1 MPSCHLLTSYL
12 QNSSET
18 PGETCEL
25 KRDGPSPLPPSSALP
40 PRKGS
45 TAHPSVGRKLKGRDA
60 TAQPPV
66 YFHGRARESDDD
78 SLSGDDDSRQID
90 RSRRLSKRRGG
101 EGGGG

>member
-18 PGETCEL
+18 PGETCEPQA
-25 KRDGPSPLPPSSALP
+25 RRPSSALP